1 MKAYVVLIESPNFF
15 LLRNIIFTVLVQ
27 VPKGLE
33 MGIGSMARKEKA
45 TIYVSTTYLTKSSL
59 MPQLEGLEEVHFEVE
74 LVQFTQVQS

>member
-1 MKAYVVLIESPNFF
+1 
-15 LLRNIIFTVLVQ
+15 
-27 VPKGLE
+27 

-45 TIYVSTTYLTKSSL
+45 TIYVSSTYLTGSSL

>member
-1 MKAYVVLIESPNFF
+1 
-15 LLRNIIFTVLVQ
+15 
-27 VPKGLE
+27 

-74 LVQFTQVQS
+74 LVQFTQVQL